1 MSAVPAGE
9 SGTASGLIAA
19 TRVVG
24 QVLSVAIAGAVFIG
38 LGGAAAGAAMVA
50 DGTAAS
56 PAQPVL
62 DDTFLAAMHAALL
75 VSGSLAAV
83 GAAISLAARVR
94 RRPRP
99 PAFIVYGAGGI
110 ELVTGALIAVGFFT
124 APAAFLASGTMAAA
138 FFMGHVMSPQNP
150 THNILPI
157 VNKGELAVVYC
168 WLFLFVA
175 AKGAGIWSVDASR
188 GAKT

>member
-1 MSAVPAGE
+1 MGFLKPHADK
-9 SGTASGLIAA
+9 IYAA
-19 TRVVG
+19 TRI
-24 QVLSVAIAGAVFIG
+24 LAGLMFMAHG
-38 LGGAAAGAAMVA
+38 LQKIFGLFGGVPEGA
-50 DGTAAS
+50 
-56 PAQPVL
+56 
-62 DDTFLAAMHAALL
+62 
-75 VSGSLAAV
+75 
-83 GAAISLAARVR
+83 
-94 RRPRP
+94 
-99 PAFIVYGAGGI
+99 PAFIVYGAGSI
-110 ELVTGALIAVGFFT
+110 ELVTGALIAIGLLT

-188 GAKT
+188 GAKS